1 MMNATPAT
9 SRPEA
14 VFVLLLL
21 QAIFWMVAGLS
32 ALPFA
37 LAGEVHMIGL
47 GLATL
52 LLALFVC
59 LMGIGVLWRRRAPR
73 RAGARGHL
81 PARGSPHDA
90 ATAGRQPRPSGA
102 ARGRCTAGCGDLD
115 VVGQENP
122 GGLYLV
128 RRSRRCSIAEFA
140 FASSAYSWRVRRR
153 LRTRSTTSS

>member
-1 MMNATPAT
+1 MMNATPTT

-59 LMGIGVLWRRRAPR
+59 LMGIGVLWRRRLAR
-73 RAGARGHL
+73 RAAL
-81 PARGSPHDA
+81 VVEVICLA
-90 ATAGRQPRPSGA
+90 GA
-102 ARGRCTAGCGDLD
+102 ALTLLPPLGANRGPVALLVD
-115 VVGQENP
+115 VALP
-122 GGLYLV
+122 
-128 RRSRRCSIAEFA
+128 IAVI
-140 FASSAYSWRVRRR
+140 WLLWGR
-153 LRTRSTTSS
+153 RTRALFT

>member
-59 LMGIGVLWRRRAPR
+59 LMGIGVLWRRRWAR
-73 RAGARGHL
+73 RAAL
-81 PARGSPHDA
+81 VLEVICLL
-90 ATAGRQPRPSGA
+90 GA
-102 ARGRCTAGCGDLD
+102 ALTMLPPLGANRGPVALLVD
-115 VVGQENP
+115 VALPVAVIWMLWG
-122 GGLYLV
+122 
-128 RRSRRCSIAEFA
+128 R
-140 FASSAYSWRVRRR
+140 
-153 LRTRSTTSS
+153 RTRAVFT

>member
-1 MMNATPAT
+1 MMNATPTT

-59 LMGIGVLWRRRAPR
+59 LMGIGVLWRRRWAR
-73 RAGARGHL
+73 RAAL
-81 PARGSPHDA
+81 
-90 ATAGRQPRPSGA
+90 TVEVICLLGA
-102 ARGRCTAGCGDLD
+102 ALTLLLPLGANRGPVALLVD
-115 VVGQENP
+115 VALPVAVIWLLWG
-122 GGLYLV
+122 
-128 RRSRRCSIAEFA
+128 
-140 FASSAYSWRVRRR
+140 
-153 LRTRSTTSS
+153 RTTRAVFT

>member
-21 QAIFWMVAGLS
+21 QAILWMVAGLS

-59 LMGIGVLWRRRAPR
+59 LMGIGVLWRRRWVR
-73 RAGARGHL
+73 RAAL
-81 PARGSPHDA
+81 VLEVICLL
-90 ATAGRQPRPSGA
+90 GA
-102 ARGRCTAGCGDLD
+102 ALTMLPPLGANRGPVALLVD
-115 VVGQENP
+115 VALPVAVIWLLWG
-122 GGLYLV
+122 
-128 RRSRRCSIAEFA
+128 R
-140 FASSAYSWRVRRR
+140 
-153 LRTRSTTSS
+153 RTRAVFT